1 MRKPYILML
10 GGLLALG
17 ACTKPS
23 NNTTNNTTV
32 LPAANPAFTVD
43 GITDVSLDH
52 TQGYYTST
60 LPLVIEYQDSVQQT
74 VTVSVSG
81 MPATAGGTP
90 NGVFATGVPTFNCTI
105 DFTYNRDSHVI
116 PIGTYPITV
125 TCTGSVSGSKTFKFN
140 FIVY

>member
-1 MRKPYILML
+1 MRKLYIFML
-10 GGLLALG
+10 GGLLFLG

-43 GITDVSLDH
+43 GINDITLDH
-52 TQGYYTST
+52 THGYITTT

-90 NGVFATGVPTFNCTI
+90 NGVVATGVPTFNTSI
-105 DFTYNRDSHVI
+105 AFTYNRDSHII
-116 PIGTYPITV
+116 PVGTYPITV
-125 TCTGSVSGSKTFKFN
+125 TCTGSLSGAKTFKFN
-140 FIVY
+140 FTVY